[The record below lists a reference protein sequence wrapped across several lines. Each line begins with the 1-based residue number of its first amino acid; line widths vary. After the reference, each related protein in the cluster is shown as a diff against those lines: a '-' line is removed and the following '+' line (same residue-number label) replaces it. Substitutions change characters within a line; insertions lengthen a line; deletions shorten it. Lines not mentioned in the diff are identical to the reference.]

1 MEVFLIR
8 HTRPEIPSG
17 ICYGQTDIPLKDT
30 FPSESVLV
38 LSKLPKPFDAVFT
51 SPLMRCLKLAHII
64 SEGGTLKQ
72 DNLLMELNFG
82 DWEMKAWDDIPK
94 EELNPWMEN
103 FVTHKVPN
111 GEAFSDLIQR
121 TDDFLEGLINTAYKQ
136 VALVCHAGVIRA
148 MLIKALN
155 VPYENA
161 FKLSIDYGSVSKL
174 SYSEGRFQVDF
185 FNR

>member
-30 FPSESVLV
+30 FPAESKLV
-38 LSKLPKPFDAVFT
+38 LSKLPKFFDTVFT
-51 SPLMRCLKLAHII
+51 SPSMRCLKLANLI
-64 SEGGTLKQ
+64 SSGGTLKQ
-72 DNLLMELNFG
+72 DSLLKELNFG

-94 EELNPWMEN
+94 EELNPWMSN

-121 TDDFLEGLINTAYKQ
+121 VDSFLEQLKNIGQKQ
-136 VALVCHAGVIRA
+136 VALVCHAGIIRA
-148 MLIKALN
+148 MLVKALN
-155 VPYENA
+155 IPSENA
-161 FKLSIDYGSVSKL
+161 FRLSIDYGSVSKL